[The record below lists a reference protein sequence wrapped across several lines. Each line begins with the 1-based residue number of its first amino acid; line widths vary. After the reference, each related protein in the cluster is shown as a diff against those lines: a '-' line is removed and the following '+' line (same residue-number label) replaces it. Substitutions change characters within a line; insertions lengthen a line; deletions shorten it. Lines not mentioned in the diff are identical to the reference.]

1 MNLIVAF
8 LTFAFNAVGMFL
20 LVSNSETIAA
30 AVDGVNTRAKIYS
43 FLWILV
49 SVISIAYGGMYFIVW
64 MVLEYM
70 AILCWYGR
78 HKKDH
83 LENVIRGILALVVM
97 SMTELSIILLYY
109 HNDIVNLKYS
119 GKVDF
124 ETQIACSVGT
134 ALIQQPAI
142 VFRYIRQTRKGSR
155 KVLMYIL
162 AVKEIA
168 DIVWFYTCAAMSFLN
183 QSCITSGLF
192 AVEIVFNYTFFFILA
207 FRIEERTEQDIR
219 AQINSNAYEYY
230 LNMEEEHLQIRKMYH
245 EMKNQ
250 LMIMENGGEDQNG
263 RKSDYSHTAQKKL
276 EDLNHFYHTGQPS
289 LDMLLFD
296 GEMKAK
302 ARNIEFDAVV
312 SEGCLDFMNKEDIN
326 MIFGN
331 AIINAIE
338 ACEKIKEG
346 PRQIRIK
353 AGKNLND
360 TLVYVKN
367 TVSHEREKGSLSTKK
382 KNRIEHGIGLTSI
395 QECAEKYGGYVSI
408 IEEEGTFQLAILF
421 GKE

>member
-1 MNLIVAF
+1 MNLVIAF
-8 LTFAFNAVGMFL
+8 FTCMFNALGMFL
-20 LVSNSETIAA
+20 IVGNTETIAA
-30 AVDGVNTRAKIYS
+30 AAEGVNIKAKIYLAL
-43 FLWILV
+43 FILAEV
-49 SVISIAYGGMYFIVW
+49 FSTAYCGMYFIIW

-70 AILCWYGR
+70 VILCWYGW

-83 LENVIRGILALVVM
+83 LKNVIRGILALIVM
-97 SMTELSIILLYY
+97 SLTELSVILLYY
-109 HNDIVNLKYS
+109 HKNIENLQNT
-119 GKVDF
+119 GKLNFKIQV
-124 ETQIACSVGT
+124 ACSMGM
-134 ALIQQPAI
+134 ALIQLHLI
-142 VFRYIRQTRKGSR
+142 MIRYIRQAGTGLR
-155 KVLMYIL
+155 KVLLYVL
-162 AVKEIA
+162 AVKEAA
-168 DIVWFYTCAAMSFLN
+168 DLVWLYICAATGFLN
-183 QSCITSGLF
+183 QTFIISGLF
-192 AVEIVFNYTFFFILA
+192 VVEIMLNYVFFLILA
-207 FRIEERTEQDIR
+207 FRIEERTEQDKR
-219 AQINSNAYEYY
+219 AQITSNAYEYY

-250 LMIMENGGEDQNG
+250 LMIMENGDQDQTG
-263 RKSDYSHTAQKKL
+263 RKSEYSHTVQEKMEK
-276 EDLNHFYHTGQPS
+276 LNHFYHTGQPS

-302 ARNIEFDAVV
+302 AKEIAFDAVV

-353 AGKNLND
+353 AGKNLDD

-367 TVSHEREKGSLSTKK
+367 TVSHEREKGSLRTKK

-408 IEEEGTFQLAILF
+408 IEEGDTFQLAILF

>member
-263 RKSDYSHTAQKKL
+263 HKSDYSHTAQKKL